1 MKDMHVHSTFSYD
14 GISSVEEYAKKAKE
28 IGVDEITL
36 TEHYDVFDG
45 IETDKTSI
53 QSNLYKMGF
62 IVAKRKVEKDIKLNF
77 GVEVGLNPEHKDKI
91 SRDIRHYDFVVGSSH
106 IIDKIDIREG
116 NDFFEGTTRKE
127 AYLKYLKEVLE
138 NVKIFDKEYDVYG
151 HLDYIVRLGDNK
163 ERRLNCDEYSDIL
176 NAILEELVKKDKGL
190 ELNTSGLR
198 HGCSFPHPNP
208 VILRRYKELGGKIV
222 TVGSDAK
229 RAEDLA
235 KNFGV
240 AYDILESVGFDETA
254 VFHNRKPDFV
264 KIKELRR

>member
-14 GISSVEEYAKKAKE
+14 GVSSIEEYAKKAKE
-28 IGVDEITL
+28 IGVDEISL
-36 TEHYDVFDG
+36 TEHYDIFDG
-45 IETDKTSI
+45 IETDKKTM

-77 GVEVGLNPEHKDKI
+77 GVEVGLNLEHKDRI
-91 SRDIRHYDFVVGSSH
+91 SRDIRHYDFIVGSSH
-106 IIDKIDIREG
+106 IIDKTDIREG
-116 NDFFEGTTRKE
+116 NNFFEGISRKE

-138 NVKIFDKEYDVYG
+138 NVKAFDKEYDVYG
-151 HLDYIVRLGDNK
+151 HLDYIIRLGNEK
-163 ERRLNCDEYSDIL
+163 ERRLNCDEYSEII
-176 NAILEELVKKDKGL
+176 NAILEELVKKDKGI

-198 HGCSFPHPNP
+198 NGCSFPHPNP

-235 KNFGV
+235 KGIDI
-240 AYDILESVGFDETA
+240 AYDILESVGFNETA
-254 VFHNRKPDFV
+254 VYHGRTPDFV

>member
-14 GISSVEEYAKKAKE
+14 GISTVEEYAKKANEK
-28 IGVDEITL
+28 GVDEITF
-36 TEHYDVFDG
+36 TEHYDIFDG
-45 IETDKTSI
+45 IETDKKTI

-62 IVAKRKVEKDIKLNF
+62 IVAKRKVEDTIKVNF
-77 GVEVGLNPEHKDKI
+77 GVEVGLQPDMKDRI
-91 SRDIRHYDFVVGSSH
+91 SKDIRHYDFVIGSSH
-106 IIDKIDIREG
+106 IINKTDIREG
-116 NDFFEGTTRKE
+116 NEFFEGITRKE

-138 NVKIFDKEYDVYG
+138 NVKTFDKEYDVYG
-151 HLDYIVRLGDNK
+151 HLDYIIRLGDSN
-163 ERRLNCDEYSDIL
+163 ERKLNCDEYGEIISS
-176 NAILEELVKKDKGL
+176 ILEELVKKDKGL

-235 KNFGV
+235 KNFDV